1 MSIQVTPIPRLTV
14 LTAPAFTLGTANA
27 AGAAITAVASN
38 STLLV
43 YDTTVPTTIS
53 SSGGSAATGSATVS
67 ARRDH
72 AHGSG
77 AFNTDTSCRVY
88 ANATQSISDETTTAI
103 TSWGSESFDTD
114 TMHDPS
120 SNPGRITIK
129 TAGTYLVGAS
139 LGFAADATGSR
150 EVQIQKYDGVGV
162 VVQSNNGFA
171 DRTDYNCP
179 VGVYDM
185 DVDEYFQVWVWQN
198 SGGSLNTLN
207 GTNHCFWAVR
217 IQGST

>member
-1 MSIQVTPIPRLTV
+1 MGISVTPIPRLTV

-27 AGAAITAVASN
+27 AGAALTSIASD
-38 STLLV
+38 STILT

-53 SSGGSAATGSATVS
+53 STGGSAGTGSATTA

-88 ANATQSISDETTTAI
+88 ANATQSIGDETTTLV

-129 TAGTYLVGAS
+129 TAGTYVVGAC
-139 LGFAADATGSR
+139 LGFAANTTGSR
-150 EVQIQKYDGVGV
+150 EVQIQKYNGVGV
-162 VVQSNNGFA
+162 VIDSCDGFA
-171 DRTDYNCP
+171 DRTNYNSP
-179 VGVYDM
+179 VGCYDM
-185 DVDEYFQVWVWQN
+185 DVDDYFLCYVWQN

-207 GTNHCFWAVR
+207 GTNHSFWAFR

>member
-1 MSIQVTPIPRLTV
+1 MSIHVTPIPRLTV

-27 AGAAITAVASN
+27 AGSAITAVASD

-53 SSGGSAATGSATVS
+53 SAGGSAATGSATVS

-88 ANATQSISDETTTAI
+88 ANATQTISDETTTLI
-103 TSWGSESFDTD
+103 TSWGTESFDTD
-114 TMHDPS
+114 TMHDGT
-120 SNPGRITIK
+120 NPGRITIK
-129 TAGTYLVGAS
+129 TAGTYIVGAS
-139 LGFAADATGSR
+139 LGFVANSTGSR
-150 EVQIQKYDGVGV
+150 EIQIQKYDGVGV
-162 VVQSNNGFA
+162 VVQSGAGFA
-171 DRTDYNCP
+171 DRTNYNSP
-179 VGVYDM
+179 VGCYDM

-207 GTNHCFWAVR
+207 GTNHCFWAFR

>member
-1 MSIQVTPIPRLTV
+1 MAIHVTPIPRLTV

-53 SSGGSAATGSATVS
+53 SSGGSAATGSAATA

-88 ANATQSISDETTTAI
+88 ANATQSISDESTTLVT
-103 TSWGSESFDTD
+103 TWGSTSFDD
-114 TMHDPS
+114 NDMHDTGDPS
-120 SNPGRITIK
+120 KITIK
-129 TAGTYLVGAS
+129 TAGTYVVGAS
-139 LGFAADATGSR
+139 LGFAANTTGSR
-150 EVQIQKYDGVGV
+150 EVQIQKYDGIGV
-162 VVQSNNGFA
+162 VVDSCDAFA
-171 DRTDYNCP
+171 DRTNYNSP
-179 VGVYDM
+179 VGCYDM
-185 DVDEYFQVWVWQN
+185 DVDDYFLCYVWQN

-207 GTNHCFWAVR
+207 GTNHCFWAFR

>member
-1 MSIQVTPIPRLTV
+1 MTIHVTPIPK
-14 LTAPAFTLGTANA
+14 LTAFGTPAFTLGTANA
-27 AGAAITAVASN
+27 AGTAITAVASD
-38 STLLV
+38 STLLAF
-43 YDTTVPTTIS
+43 DTTDPAVVTT
-53 SSGGSAATGSATVS
+53 AASTVGSATTT

-72 AHGSG
+72 AHGI
-77 AFNTDTSCRVY
+77 TDTSCRVY
-88 ANATQSISDETTTAI
+88 ANATQSISDSTTTLV

-114 TMHDPS
+114 TMHDPA

-139 LGFAADATGSR
+139 LGFSANTTGSR
-150 EVQIQKYDGVGV
+150 EVQIQKYNGVGV
-162 VVQSNNGFA
+162 VIDSGDAFA
-171 DRTDYNCP
+171 GRTNYNSP
-179 VGVYDM
+179 VGCYDM
-185 DVDEYFQVWVWQN
+185 DVDDYFLCYVWQN